1 MFKSKKKLTLIIL
14 LVVIA
19 TLIST
24 VFLTSTQLSTLAK
37 NSIPDGLKNSIKV
50 LVFGENYLEE
60 ISTLRNLNYNV
71 KTLPKTQFINLDLKK
86 IKIPGIEEDTISHYN
101 KINKNGYMFKYKKF
115 YINLFKE
122 KIYITTSLGKFL
134 LLADNFTEFNIINS
148 NIDDYQITNILDSQT
163 IQDNI
168 FISII
173 RTDDKNDNCN
183 YLEILK
189 AKINDTFY
197 NFESIIKSDKCY
209 SDIVGAMGGRI
220 VEYKNGILITTGAT
234 EEFSGLAQD
243 KNSIAGKILYLEKGS
258 KKFQIFSKGH
268 RNPQGL
274 IVIND
279 KIISTEHG
287 PYGGDEINLIKE
299 GKNYG
304 WPLISFGDDYEL
316 KKNINLKF
324 KYLKKSLSNYED
336 PIFSYVPSSGISEL
350 IKLPNSFAKK
360 WQDNFLISS
369 LNGRSLYRVQLN
381 NEFNKI
387 FYSEKMYI
395 GERIRDIK
403 YYEKKNLVLLALEE
417 TGSLGILSNT
427 NY

>member
-24 VFLTSTQLSTLAK
+24 VFLTSTQLSTLVK

-86 IKIPGIEEDTISHYN
+86 IKIPGVEEDTISHYN

-173 RTDDKNDNCN
+173 RTDNKNDNCN

-197 NFESIIKSDKCY
+197 NFESIIKSNKCY

-243 KNSIAGKILYLEKGS
+243 DNSIAGKILYLEKGS
-258 KKFQIFSKGH
+258 KKFKIFSKGH

-304 WPLISFGDDYEL
+304 WPIISFGDDYEL

-324 KYLKKSLSNYED
+324 KYLKKSFSNYED

-403 YYEKKNLVLLALEE
+403 YYEKKNLVLMALEE

>member
-1 MFKSKKKLTLIIL
+1 MFKSKKKSTLIIL
-14 LVVIA
+14 LVIMA
-19 TLIST
+19 SLIST
-24 VFLTSTQLSTLAK
+24 IFLASTQLRTLAK

-50 LVFGENYLEE
+50 LIFGENYLKE

-86 IKIPGIEEDTISHYN
+86 IKIPGVEEDTISHYN

-387 FYSEKMYI
+387 FYSEKIYI
-395 GERIRDIK
+395 GERIRDMK
-403 YYEKKNLVLLALEE
+403 YYKKKSLILMALEE
-417 TGSLGILSNT
+417 TGSLGILSNI
-427 NY
+427 ND

>member
-50 LVFGENYLEE
+50 LIFGENYLEE

-86 IKIPGIEEDTISHYN
+86 IKIPGVEEDTISHYN

-304 WPLISFGDDYEL
+304 WPLLSFGDDYEL

>member
-1 MFKSKKKLTLIIL
+1 MFKSKKKSTLIIL
-14 LVVIA
+14 LVIMA
-19 TLIST
+19 SLIST
-24 VFLTSTQLSTLAK
+24 IFLASTQLRTLAK

>member
-1 MFKSKKKLTLIIL
+1 
-14 LVVIA
+14 
-19 TLIST
+19 
-24 VFLTSTQLSTLAK
+24 
-37 NSIPDGLKNSIKV
+37 
-50 LVFGENYLEE
+50 
-60 ISTLRNLNYNV
+60 
-71 KTLPKTQFINLDLKK
+71 
-86 IKIPGIEEDTISHYN
+86 
-101 KINKNGYMFKYKKF
+101 
-115 YINLFKE
+115 
-122 KIYITTSLGKFL
+122 
-134 LLADNFTEFNIINS
+134 
-148 NIDDYQITNILDSQT
+148 
-163 IQDNI
+163 
-168 FISII
+168 
-173 RTDDKNDNCN
+173 
-183 YLEILK
+183 
-189 AKINDTFY
+189 
-197 NFESIIKSDKCY
+197 
-209 SDIVGAMGGRI
+209 
-220 VEYKNGILITTGAT
+220 
-234 EEFSGLAQD
+234 LAQD
-243 KNSIAGKILYLEKGS
+243 DNSIAGKILYLEKGS
-258 KKFQIFSKGH
+258 KKFKIFSKGH

-304 WPLISFGDDYEL
+304 WPLLSFGDDYEL

>member
-19 TLIST
+19 MLIST

-86 IKIPGIEEDTISHYN
+86 IKIPGVEEDTISHYN

-173 RTDDKNDNCN
+173 RTDNKNDNCN

-197 NFESIIKSDKCY
+197 NFESIIKSNKCY

-243 KNSIAGKILYLEKGS
+243 DNSIAGKILYLEKGS
-258 KKFQIFSKGH
+258 KKFKIFSKGH

-304 WPLISFGDDYEL
+304 WPLLSFGDDYEL

-403 YYEKKNLVLLALEE
+403 YYEKKNLVLMALEE

>member
-24 VFLTSTQLSTLAK
+24 VFLTSTQLSTLVK

-86 IKIPGIEEDTISHYN
+86 IKIPGVEEDTISHYN

-173 RTDDKNDNCN
+173 RTDNKNDNCN

-243 KNSIAGKILYLEKGS
+243 DNSIAGKILYLEKGS

-304 WPLISFGDDYEL
+304 WPLLSFGDDYEL

-324 KYLKKSLSNYED
+324 KYLKKSFSNYED

-403 YYEKKNLVLLALEE
+403 YYEKKNLVLMALEE

>member
-24 VFLTSTQLSTLAK
+24 VFLTSTQLSTLVK

-243 KNSIAGKILYLEKGS
+243 DNSIAGKILYLEKGS
-258 KKFQIFSKGH
+258 KKFKIFSKGH

-324 KYLKKSLSNYED
+324 KYLKKSFSNYED

>member
-1 MFKSKKKLTLIIL
+1 MFKSKKKSTLIIL
-14 LVVIA
+14 LVIMA
-19 TLIST
+19 SLIST
-24 VFLTSTQLSTLAK
+24 IFLASTQLRTLAK

-50 LVFGENYLEE
+50 LIFGENYLKE